1 MATQYAFGQIVTSGS
16 VLLLDAADKNSYSGS
31 GTTWSD
37 LSGNNNSGSLTN
49 GPTFS
54 SANGGSIVFDGT
66 NDYVNMPSSFLSAT
80 SLTYQFNILFSSVTT
95 QSVFLGYGNGTAN
108 YTCNCRI
115 GSSTDTAPS
124 AGNCR
129 ITIRVVDTTNSVNN
143 TIISTTNLSANTI
156 YNIAIVFLPSSYKI
170 YINGIEDTVTA
181 ILGLN
186 NGKWARSG
194 AGAGTIGTF
203 GAVNFNNV
211 LSNYLV
217 GNIYTTQIYNRA
229 LSATEITQNYN
240 AQKSRFG
247 L

>member
-1 MATQYAFGQIVTSGS
+1 MYTGANIVRSGL
-16 VLLLDAADKNSYSGS
+16 VLALDAANTKSYPGS

-37 LSGNNNSGSLTN
+37 VSGNNNTGTLTN
-49 GPTFS
+49 GPTFNF
-54 SANGGSIVFDGT
+54 ANGGSIVFDGT

-80 SLTYQFNILFSSVTT
+80 SLTYQFNMLFSSVTT
-95 QSVFLGYGNGTAN
+95 QSVFLGYGDGTAN

-129 ITIRVVDTTNSVNN
+129 ITIRVADTTNSVNN
-143 TIISTTNLSANTI
+143 TIISTTNLSVNTI

-186 NGKWARSG
+186 NGKWARNG
-194 AGAGTIGTF
+194 AGAGTIGTI
-203 GAVNFNNV
+203 GAVNFNNA

-217 GNIYTTQIYNRA
+217 GNIYTTQIHNRA
-229 LSATEITQNYN
+229 LSATEILQNYN
-240 AQKSRFG
+240 ALKSRFN